1 MRIRSL
7 VRAALAAAAV
17 ATLGACATIP
27 ERAWANG
34 QAMSNSR
41 VYNQAMRGDMSLR
54 TQSQLR
60 QAADPRW
67 LNHQQ
72 LPYKPFSHWDR

>member
-1 MRIRSL
+1 MRIRPII
-7 VRAALAAAAV
+7 RAALAATAI

-41 VYNQAMRGDMSLR
+41 AYSQAMRGNMSLT
-54 TQSQLR
+54 TQSKLR
-60 QAADPRW
+60 QAADPRY
-67 LNHQQ
+67 LNHREM
-72 LPYKPFSHWDR
+72 PFKPFTQWW